1 MVLPAWRGRVL
12 DALHKAWAATAAL
25 RSPTKLLQSFGGNLL
40 SQVLFAVALGA
51 CAKAFGEDLPLSS
64 LVLINTVVTLFAG
77 LSPVP
82 GGMGVSEAGLTL
94 GLTSAGVPSE
104 LAFAI
109 ALAYRFVSFY
119 LPPIWGYFCYGWLVK
134 RRYL

>member
-1 MVLPAWRGRVL
+1 M
-12 DALHKAWAATAAL
+12 L
-25 RSPTKLLQSFGGNLL
+25 RSRTKLLQLFGGNLL

-51 CAKAFGEDLPLSS
+51 CAKAFGQEVPLSS

-94 GLTSAGVPSE
+94 GLTTAEVLGGRIRTS
-104 LAFAI
+104 
-109 ALAYRFVSFY
+109 
-119 LPPIWGYFCYGWLVK
+119 
-134 RRYL
+134 